1 MSFTHLQVR
10 SGYSLME
17 STIQID
23 QLVAKAKALN
33 YERLALT
40 DFEVMHGA
48 ISFYQACLEQGIKP
62 ILGMTIELSFEAE
75 NIECTLLAENTLGY
89 QNLLAIT
96 SHIQT
101 NEDPFTLTDLK
112 QLASGLFC
120 LAKFTNLNT
129 ELLTG
134 LQGVFKQNF
143 YLKIDVS
150 HREQKNE
157 IESFINEHH
166 FQTVISNEVR
176 FLEKKDLASYDCL
189 QAMKKGELW
198 ESNLVD
204 ERMKD
209 AYLLS
214 KETASE
220 LYKLFPEALA
230 NTGKIA
236 ENCHVELEFN
246 QQLLPKFPLENETAQ
261 EALKRLCHEGLPKRY
276 PEENRKALDR
286 LNYELTIINE
296 LNFNDYFLIVAD
308 LVGFAKKSGI
318 TVGPGR
324 GSAAGSIVAYLL
336 NITMVDPLKY
346 DLLFERFLNP
356 NRATMP
362 DIDIDFSDERR
373 EEVIEYVQEKYG
385 NDYVAQ
391 IVTFGTFAPRSLIRE
406 LMKTMDIDLRDQAYV
421 LKNISTQSN
430 QNLVKI
436 LNENEDFSTYVKQSS
451 SLKQLFVHAVKLEGL
466 PRHASTHAAGL
477 ILTDEPLVKLVPI
490 MDGSDG
496 INLTQYAM
504 NELESLGLLKI
515 DLLGLKNLS
524 LIEHILESIKRTT
537 HTTLDLSKI
546 PEDDK
551 KTFELL
557 QKGKT
562 NGVFQLESDG
572 MKRVLKQ
579 LKPTE
584 LADIIAL
591 NALYRPGPME
601 QIPTYI
607 NRKFNKEPV
616 TYVHKDLE
624 PILKD
629 TYGVLVYQE
638 QIMKIA
644 HVIAGFT
651 LGEADL
657 LRRAV
662 SKKDAHVMEDLEKQ
676 FLNGCK
682 QNDYSKEVA
691 EEIFSWINRFANYG
705 FNKSHSVAYSMISY
719 DLSYLK
725 ANYPTNFFAAL
736 LSSTLNQPAKFAM
749 YIQEAKQ
756 LGIEIL
762 PPSINYSFGKVTVE
776 SDAIRIGLMAV
787 KGIGYQSVKEIVRG
801 RKEGQYSDLFDFYLR
816 TSSQIIKR
824 NIIEMLIRAGTFDDV
839 YSNRASLLASIDQ
852 AESRADLFGD
862 LAGDSESLFSKGMKL
877 KPTYL
882 EKEDFSLLDKLADE
896 KELVG
901 VYLSAHPFSD
911 YRLGLEKEGFTSL
924 EKIISYKVNQTF
936 KLAAVIQEVRKIR
949 TKRGD
954 SMAFIT
960 LSDET
965 TESSAV
971 VFPEIYRSSNLLLVE
986 DAIVELVVKLTERNG
1001 ERQVI
1006 VNEVRELNLDEN
1018 KKQLFIKVKSE
1029 LADEAYEKI
1038 LVLIKDEAG
1047 EIPIILHFEKTKK
1060 TFKLNETYFNS
1071 GSDLLIS
1078 ELRAV
1083 FGDENVVLNIDKR
1096 YHRQ

>member
-23 QLVAKAKALN
+23 QLVDRAKTLN
-33 YERLALT
+33 FTSLALT

-48 ISFYQACLEQGIKP
+48 ISFYQACLKHGIKP
-62 ILGMTIELSFEAE
+62 LLGMTIELSHEE
-75 NIECTLLAENTLGY
+75 ESIECTLLAENNLGY

-96 SHIQT
+96 SRIQT
-101 NEDPFTLTDLK
+101 NDDSFLLTDFKELS
-112 QLASGLFC
+112 SGLFC
-120 LAKFTNLNT
+120 LATFTDSSN

-134 LQGVFKQNF
+134 LQNLFTEKF
-143 YLKIDVS
+143 YLKIDTS
-150 HREQKNE
+150 HIERKAE
-157 IESFINEHH
+157 IESFVIEHNY
-166 FQTVISNEVR
+166 QLVIANEVR
-176 FLEKKDLASYDCL
+176 FLEKGDLSSYDCL
-189 QAMKKGELW
+189 QAMKNGELW
-198 ESNLVD
+198 EKSRVD
-204 ERMKD
+204 QSMQD

-214 KETASE
+214 SDEASN
-220 LYKLFPEALA
+220 LYKVFPEALA
-230 NTGKIA
+230 NTEKIA
-236 ENCHVELEFN
+236 ASCHVELEFN
-246 QQLLPKFPLENETAQ
+246 QQLLPKFPLENETSK
-261 EALKRLCHEGLPKRY
+261 EALKRLCFEGLPARY
-276 PEENRKALDR
+276 NKDDSKALER
-286 LNYELTIINE
+286 LNHELTIIDE
-296 LNFNDYFLIVAD
+296 LKFNDYFLIVAD
-308 LVGFAKKSGI
+308 LVGFAKTSGI

-336 NITMVDPLKY
+336 DITMVDPLKY

-373 EEVIEYVQEKYG
+373 EEVIEYVKEKYG
-385 NDYVAQ
+385 NAYVAK
-391 IVTFGTFAPRSLIRE
+391 IVTFGTFGPRSLMRE

-430 QNLVKI
+430 QSLVSF
-436 LNENEDFSTYVKQSS
+436 LRGNEDFSTYVKQSS
-451 SLKQLFVHAVKLEGL
+451 SLKQLFVHAITLEGL

-477 ILTDEPLVKLVPI
+477 IVTDEPLVKLVPV
-490 MDGSDG
+490 MGGSDDVQ
-496 INLTQYAM
+496 LTQYAM

-537 HTTLDLSKI
+537 HKTLDLSKV
-546 PEDDK
+546 PKDDQ

-591 NALYRPGPME
+591 NALYRPGPMD
-601 QIPTYI
+601 QIPTFI

-616 TYVHKDLE
+616 TYIHQDLE

-644 HVIAGFT
+644 HEIAGFT

-662 SKKDAHVMEDLEKQ
+662 SKKDTDVMKKLEGQ
-676 FLNGCK
+676 FLTGCK
-682 QNDYSKEVA
+682 QNGYTAEVG

-705 FNKSHSVAYSMISY
+705 FNKSHSVAYSKISY

-725 ANYPTNFFAAL
+725 ANYPTNFFAEL
-736 LSSTLNQPAKFAM
+736 LSTTLNQPAKFAT
-749 YIQEAKQ
+749 YIHEAKE

-762 PPSINYSFGKVTVE
+762 PPSINHSFGKVTVE
-776 SDAIRIGLMAV
+776 GAQIRIGLTAI
-787 KGIGYQSVKEIVRG
+787 KGIGYQSVKEIVRA
-801 RKEGQYSDLFDFYLR
+801 RKESQYSDLFDFYLR
-816 TSSQIIKR
+816 TSSEIIKR
-824 NIIEMLIRAGTFDDV
+824 NIIEMLIRSGTFDSV
-839 YSNRASLLASIDQ
+839 YTNRASLLASIDQ

-862 LAGDSESLFSKGMKL
+862 LAGAGDSLFSKGMKL
-877 KPTYL
+877 KPSYI
-882 EKEDFSLLDKLADE
+882 EKEDFSLLEKLADE

-901 VYLSAHPFSD
+901 VYLSAHPLSD
-911 YRLGLEKEGFTSL
+911 YRPGLTKSGFISL
-924 EKIISYKVNQTF
+924 EGIHKHKLNQTL
-936 KLAAVIQEVRKIR
+936 KLPAVIQEVRKIR

-965 TESSAV
+965 TETEAV
-971 VFPEIYRSSNLLLVE
+971 VFPETYRNSNLLLIE
-986 DAIVELVVKLTERNG
+986 DAIVELSVKLTERNG

-1006 VNEVRELNLDEN
+1006 VNEVKELNLDEPI
-1018 KKQLFIKVKSE
+1018 KQLFIKVKSE
-1029 LADEAYEKI
+1029 LADDAYKEI
-1038 LVLIKDEAG
+1038 QSLIKDEPG
-1047 EIPIILHFEKTKK
+1047 SVPIILHFEKTKK
-1060 TFKLNETYFNS
+1060 TFKLNESYFNS
-1071 GSDLLIS
+1071 GSDILLS
-1078 ELRAV
+1078 ELRTV
-1083 FGDENVVLNIDKR
+1083 FGVENVVLNIKKR
-1096 YHRQ
+1096 YHS